1 MPLRNALVNGFS
13 HVIQITLELVPV
25 SYTEGGMG
33 SRHELPEGARIRVL
47 TASGG
52 VHVIAEDRS
61 GIDVEPAQANVQ
73 TSDDR
78 RVVEIKS
85 RSKSFT
91 IRCPTGTNVSVG
103 SISGGVKLEGTFGS
117 IKISA
122 ISGSV
127 DVDRAR
133 GDVDIRSVS
142 GGIRV
147 ERCGGRCSLGTKSGS
162 IRVGRVGGDIKASTI
177 SGSLQVGTDGLG
189 AVNLKAV
196 SGSMTVNI
204 PPEKKPR
211 VQMKSLSGKLK
222 CECEQG
228 SDFEIKGS
236 SISGSL
242 LVKET

>member
-1 MPLRNALVNGFS
+1 
-13 HVIQITLELVPV
+13 
-25 SYTEGGMG
+25 MG
-33 SRHELPEGARIRVL
+33 SRHELPENARIRVL

-52 VHVIAEDRS
+52 VTVIAEDRDDL
-61 GIDVEPAQANVQ
+61 DVEPAHANVQ
-73 TSDDR
+73 TSDDG

-127 DVDRAR
+127 NVDRAR
-133 GDVDIRSVS
+133 GDVDVRSVS

-147 ERCGGRCSLGTKSGS
+147 ERCAGSCSLGTKSGS
-162 IRVGRVGGDIKASTI
+162 IRVGRAGGDIRASTI
-177 SGSLQVGTDGLG
+177 SGSLKVGTDGVG
-189 AVNLKAV
+189 AVSLKAV
-196 SGSMTVNI
+196 SGSMTVNV
-204 PPEKKPR
+204 PPDRKPHIR
-211 VQMKSLSGKLK
+211 MKSLSGKLK

-242 LVKET
+242 LVTET